1 VADIEVI
8 PTKTIT
14 LPADQWQAILD
25 AVECHWDEGP
35 PGEGWQSPLLSA
47 ASAALSAALAQPEP
61 VGEGE
66 VWEDLKERPWDQY
79 QTVPEP
85 EGLLPRVGHI
95 LRLAEII
102 REVDGNHDKGTA
114 ALAEAILS
122 HPGSR
127 WQPSTPIS
135 QEVLGDG

>member
-1 VADIEVI
+1 MADTQDI

-35 PGEGWQSPLLSA
+35 PGEGWQSPPLSA
-47 ASAALSAALAQPEP
+47 ASAALSTALAQPEP
-61 VGEGE
+61 A
-66 VWEDLKERPWDQY
+66 
-79 QTVPEP
+79 
-85 EGLLPRVGHI
+85 GLPPRVGHI

-102 REVDGNHDKGTA
+102 REVDGNHDKGAA

-127 WQPSTPIS
+127 WQPSTPIR
-135 QEVLGDG
+135 QEVQCDG